1 MFGKYFK
8 MEQVKYVLA
17 LSCIIPAA
25 IGLFNLKKVEDKY
38 LPFIFMMVLDVII
51 ELISNFTRDHK
62 LVNVYMLVDFS
73 LFLYFVYNNKF
84 LNKNLAKLFWGVAFL
99 FFISN
104 CFYHGIVSMP
114 SYTQLCFVSATML
127 FVFISVLTKQITALR
142 VKLIDNFWFWLSSA
156 FVLYNANLLL
166 LFSLYNF
173 AMDKTLNGKV
183 IIDNLWPFINTGSY
197 IFFAVAM
204 LKIPPKKRS
213 EKTELAEQNLNGY
226 AV

>member
-84 LNKNLAKLFWGVAFL
+84 LNKNLAKLFIENNQRSLPIRDEFMAGRAVRIAIENLLGNVQRLDRIVAQ
-99 FFISN
+99 S
-104 CFYHGIVSMP
+104 
-114 SYTQLCFVSATML
+114 QLPLGNQRRRTRAAKNLLEESATRPG
-127 FVFISVLTKQITALR
+127 FF
-142 VKLIDNFWFWLSSA
+142 KLSGA
-156 FVLYNANLLL
+156 
-166 LFSLYNF
+166 
-173 AMDKTLNGKV
+173 
-183 IIDNLWPFINTGSY
+183 
-197 IFFAVAM
+197 
-204 LKIPPKKRS
+204 
-213 EKTELAEQNLNGY
+213 
-226 AV
+226 